1 MNRLFSWKSDGVVI
15 GIALFAPMVMTWIY
29 FIVFAGQGAFTRFV
43 YLGSKIVLGLLP
55 VCWFLWLRY
64 QSMRSDA
71 LTPPARTVRR
81 HELSMRL
88 GLDFGLFTVAAILV
102 AYYVFLKDTS
112 LLAGTGAIV
121 QGKLD
126 DAGVTSL
133 NTFIIMALFLSILHS
148 AFEEYYWR
156 WFVFGRLRTAIPWLY
171 AALIS
176 SLGFMLHHV
185 IVLWAFLPGSYGWLM
200 TLLLSLGIGFGG
212 FIWCCIYQYTGSI
225 LGAWIAHLCADLAI
239 MWIGWDIVV
248 SR

>member
-1 MNRLFSWKSDGVVI
+1 MRFPFSWKSDGI
-15 GIALFAPMVMTWIY
+15 ILGIALLAPMAMTWIY
-29 FIVFAGQGAFTRFV
+29 FVTFAGQGTVTRV
-43 YLGSKIVLGLLP
+43 LYGSSKVVLGLLP
-55 VCWFLWLRY
+55 ICWFLWLRY
-64 QSMRSDA
+64 QAMRSENVTP
-71 LTPPARTVRR
+71 LTRPIRR
-81 HELSMRL
+81 HELSIRL

-121 QGKLD
+121 QTKLD
-126 DAGVTSL
+126 DAGVSSL
-133 NTFIIMALFLSILHS
+133 NTFIIMALLLSILHS

-156 WFVFGRLRTAIPWLY
+156 WFVFGRLKVAIPWLY

-176 SLGFMLHHV
+176 SLGFMLHHI

-225 LGAWIAHLCADLAI
+225 IGAWIAHLCADLAI
-239 MWIGWDIVV
+239 MWIGWDIVAR
-248 SR
+248 S